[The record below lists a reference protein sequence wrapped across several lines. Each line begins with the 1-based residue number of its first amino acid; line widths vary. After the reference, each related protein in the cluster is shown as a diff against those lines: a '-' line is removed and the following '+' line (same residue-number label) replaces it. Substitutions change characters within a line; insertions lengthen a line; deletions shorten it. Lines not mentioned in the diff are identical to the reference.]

1 MNFDK
6 CLRSTIIPS
15 HNEWINIILFLAF
28 AIYFWIVCILLL
40 FKKGFEFNNEVDYVL
55 LFIASLGIA
64 LSLTMTAVYL
74 TFYPI
79 SSTMKA
85 RLETFNLMGI
95 LVMGYA
101 LVFVF
106 VASEWA

>member
-1 MNFDK
+1 M
-6 CLRSTIIPS
+6 PA
-15 HNEWINIILFLAF
+15 HNEWVNIILFIAF

-40 FKKGFEFNNEVDYVL
+40 FKKGFDFNNEVDYVL
-55 LFIASLGIA
+55 LFLASLGIA

-74 TFYPI
+74 IFYPI
-79 SSTMKA
+79 SQTMKA

-101 LVFVF
+101 LLFVF
-106 VASEWA
+106 IATEWA